1 MTDECRHNTAAAD
14 CLYSRYFSIFIVPS
28 LERQRD
34 KDIRAGGT
42 AEAAANWGE
51 AAAGEEVEFTIVRTS
66 VYVLK

>member
-1 MTDECRHNTAAAD
+1 M
-14 CLYSRYFSIFIVPS
+14 PS

-51 AAAGEEVEFTIVRTS
+51 AAAGEEVEFTILTTR
-66 VYVLK
+66 VLKREQSI